1 MTEAEGLSDALTLE
15 TARLRNELSELNRL
29 GESFGSSIT
38 RAFASAITD
47 GRRLSDVLRGLALS
61 LADRALTAAL
71 RPLGNL
77 VGSLVPFADGGII
90 NSPMLVPFRGGAA
103 VAGEAGPEAV
113 MPLTRGPDGRLGVRG
128 GAATHVTI
136 NISTPDV
143 AGFQRSQSQI
153 AASVL
158 KALERGGRN
167 A

>member
-1 MTEAEGLSDALTLE
+1 MAETDDLATALSLE
-15 TARLRNELSELNRL
+15 TERLRNELTELNRL
-29 GESFGSSIT
+29 GESFGSTIT

-77 VGSLVPFADGGII
+77 VGNLVPFADGGVI
-90 NSPMLVPFRGGAA
+90 NSPLLIPFRGGTAL
-103 VAGEAGPEAV
+103 AGEAGPEAI

-153 AASVL
+153 AAAVL
-158 KALERGGRN
+158 RALERGGRN